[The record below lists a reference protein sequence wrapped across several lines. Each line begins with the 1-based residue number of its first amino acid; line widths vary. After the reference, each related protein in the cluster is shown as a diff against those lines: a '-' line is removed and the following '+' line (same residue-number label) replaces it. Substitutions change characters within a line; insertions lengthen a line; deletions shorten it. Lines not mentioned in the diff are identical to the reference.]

1 MKFGN
6 LEGTSEEIA
15 DFFEN
20 NGLDAKH
27 YFLKVEVPPHLGWV
41 IAPAVIVFAAVLS
54 IGLDLLS
61 APRHQWLAFLLGCLS
76 TVWLGAAIQLRYKQS
91 MVTGV
96 AAIGCLAILVVAFG
110 FLTPVEAI
118 EQLKQLRK

>member
-27 YFLKVEVPPHLGWV
+27 YFQKVESPPHIGWV
-41 IAPAVIVFAAVLS
+41 IAPAVIVLAAVLS
-54 IGLDLLS
+54 MGVDLLS
-61 APRHQWLAFLLGCLS
+61 TPRHQWLAFLLGCLS
-76 TVWLGAAIQLRYKQS
+76 TVWLGASIQLRYKQS